1 MAQTLNLATKAT
13 RLANC
18 VISSD
23 GLTMRIQ
30 KLAFTRNLSQR
41 QCCFMAFAK
50 IGACRAIDR
59 DFIENIMIAN
69 RKKIDDL
76 V

>member
-1 MAQTLNLATKAT
+1 MAVL
-13 RLANC
+13 
-18 VISSD
+18 
-23 GLTMRIQ
+23 RIQ
-30 KLAFTRNLSQR
+30 KLAFTRNLSQWQR
-41 QCCFMAFAK
+41 CFRAFIK

-69 RKKIDDL
+69 RKKIGDL